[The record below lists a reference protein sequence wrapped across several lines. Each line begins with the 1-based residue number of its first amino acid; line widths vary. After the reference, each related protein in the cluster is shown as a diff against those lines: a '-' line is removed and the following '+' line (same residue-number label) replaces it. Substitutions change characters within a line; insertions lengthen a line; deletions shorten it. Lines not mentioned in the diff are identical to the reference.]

1 MVKIYKQLYNSRQQV
16 LYTPLN
22 FSPGVFA
29 STYIYLILTKTTTG
43 VNYFRLTYVSSR
55 YGKCTSRIG
64 DFERFFFQLGIFFG
78 YATAAGI
85 NKSFLFKIK
94 KANVCEMFGYGDSV
108 GYLFDCGLY
117 KTGKVFQC

>member
-1 MVKIYKQLYNSRQQV
+1 MSVPDMVNALPG
-16 LYTPLN
+16 LATLN
-22 FSPGVFA
+22 
-29 STYIYLILTKTTTG
+29 
-43 VNYFRLTYVSSR
+43 
-55 YGKCTSRIG
+55 
-64 DFERFFFQLGIFFG
+64 DFFFQLGIFFG

-94 KANVCEMFGYGDSV
+94 KANVCEMFGYRDSV